1 MYFNLND
8 AQNRILFT
16 DVLLELITKRQD
28 ILEEVINKILQRK
41 AEQELANNVSVLS
54 KKQRARIYFENL
66 NLDFSAYEFNRE
78 QANER

>member
-1 MYFNLND
+1 MYLNLND
-8 AQNRILFT
+8 EQNRILFT

-41 AEQELANNVSVLS
+41 VDEQKFVNTDSVLS

-66 NLDFSAYEFNRE
+66 NLDFSAYEFNR
-78 QANER
+78 